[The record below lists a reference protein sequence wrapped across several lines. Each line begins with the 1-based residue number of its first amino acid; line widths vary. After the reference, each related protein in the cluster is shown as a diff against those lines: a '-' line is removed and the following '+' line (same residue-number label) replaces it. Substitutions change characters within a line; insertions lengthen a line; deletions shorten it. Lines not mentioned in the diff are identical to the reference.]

1 MLRLRIL
8 ISACVGT
15 FIYVAVSIIGGQD
28 GIIAY
33 IHMKEQRQLLSVNT
47 AEMERLHTHLQ
58 EQYTALLQDPDAIAS
73 YARKLGYVH
82 ENEKLVRIAGM
93 LPLEEPVYDAG
104 TIVHA
109 EKGSYIPEWLCKVLA
124 IICGALS
131 LIILSAVSRIPR
143 TGRTAAVQQDTQ
155 TAQVQSVYS
164 AGIALHTRQ

>member
-1 MLRLRIL
+1 MFIL
-8 ISACVGT
+8 PFGT
-15 FIYVAVSIIGGQD
+15 PRRADLLASVKDRAG
-28 GIIAY
+28 
-33 IHMKEQRQLLSVNT
+33 LLS
-47 AEMERLHTHLQ
+47 LSL
-58 EQYTALLQDPDAIAS
+58 AS